1 MVERA
6 IANRT
11 APNAL
16 GGSIPPL
23 GSLAAGCCRPER
35 GETRGSRG
43 DGGQQY
49 TIMSN
54 DNKSTLTVVS
64 ENQRALAARLG
75 EVTALATSTQ
85 ECGNPFLA
93 AFTQAGC
100 IGMLR
105 EAFTPEVMG
114 AFMSLQ
120 NTALGFRTDKAQGGY
135 PEDVVK
141 EAVIEASLRGLSP
154 VGNQFNIIS
163 GRMYVTKEG
172 FQYLLSK
179 VPGLRYGLNLAVPVM
194 KNGGAIVT
202 ASMRWQIGDGAQC
215 SAEKD
220 IPVRVNAGMGAD
232 AILGKAT
239 RKASAWLYN
248 ELTHAGIADGDAEG
262 DAPLR
267 AAVEP
272 AAGFLSAP
280 AASAPTA
287 APAPAPAAAPAQQG
301 GFFGE
306 EV

>member
-1 MVERA
+1 MALCQYDSGDLNAGFRVAAPGRRGL
-6 IANRT
+6 IQKKDMDTNKNDGT
-11 APNAL
+11 A
-16 GGSIPPL
+16 
-23 GSLAAGCCRPER
+23 LAVI
-35 GETRGSRG
+35 TDS
-43 DGGQQY
+43 
-49 TIMSN
+49 
-54 DNKSTLTVVS
+54 
-64 ENQRALAARLG
+64 QRALALRLG
-75 EVTALATSTQ
+75 EITELACSTAAT
-85 ECGNPFLA
+85 ENPFLA

-105 EAFTPEVMG
+105 DAFTPDVMG
-114 AFMSLQ
+114 AFMNLQ

-135 PEDVVK
+135 PEAIVK
-141 EAVIEASLRGLSP
+141 EAVIEASLRGLLP

-179 VPGLRYGLNLAVPVM
+179 VPGLRYGINLAVPVM

-202 ASMRWQIGDGAQC
+202 ASMRWKIGDGAQC